1 MLKSGT
7 TNIPAPIEDPMSM
20 NEYVRLPT
28 VVSNGGREMSG
39 RPGFTWP
46 RIFKVKLTFR
56 RFVVKNLNIV
66 QIPVSINGL
75 IC

>member
-7 TNIPAPIEDPMSM
+7 TNIPAPIEDPMSI

-28 VVSNGGREMSG
+28 VASKGGRDISG

-46 RIFKVKLTFR
+46 
-56 RFVVKNLNIV
+56 
-66 QIPVSINGL
+66 
-75 IC
+75 